1 MMRPHAPLM
10 LLTLIA
16 LHFVGGRASAQD
28 VKWRHDYEA
37 ARKEAASAGRLL
49 LLKFSTDWCGP
60 CRKLEATTLRDP
72 KVVAALNERFIP
84 VKLDGDKETGLMA
97 EFKVTGFPTIL
108 VVTPEG
114 KVVGRTSGSRT
125 SAELIALLD
134 KAPAPTAPATR
145 ATEGKKSGAVV
156 FDADQS
162 LHRKLVVALDSDRT
176 PVPTA
181 SPVKKAVSDAF
192 DADRELYRKL
202 AVALDGNR

>member
-1 MMRPHAPLM
+1 MRPHAPLM
-10 LLTLIA
+10 LMAIVT
-16 LHFVGGRASAQD
+16 LHFVGDRVSAED

-37 ARKEAASAGRLL
+37 ARKEAATAGRLL

-114 KVVGRTSGSRT
+114 KVVGRTSGFRT
-125 SAELIALLD
+125 STELTALLD
-134 KAPAPTAPATR
+134 KAPAPTPAVK

-162 LHRKLVVALDSDRT
+162 LHRKLVVALDSG
-176 PVPTA
+176 PVAQPG
-181 SPVKKAVSDAF
+181 KKVVSDAF
-192 DADRELYRKL
+192 DADRDLYRKL